1 MLCGEREVRIAMH
14 DYLTLG
20 ARAEAEFT
28 VSRSRFIGYA
38 APVTDA
44 DAANAFVAEIRAM
57 HREARHNVYAYIVRE
72 PAYSRFSDDGE
83 PQGTAGKPVLDVLK
97 KPELEDACIVVTR
110 YFGGILL
117 GTGGL
122 VRAYSHAAHLAVEA
136 AGIVCMRACAVYAL
150 SFSYA
155 LYEPVLQLLPY
166 HRAVAEDTSFGEAVT
181 LTARLPLENEA
192 AFLTALSERT
202 LGRAEVKRL
211 GEKYDRF
218 STE

>member
-1 MLCGEREVRIAMH
+1 MN

-20 ARAEAEFT
+20 QSAEAEFT
-28 VSRSRFIGYA
+28 VNKSRFIGYA
-38 APVTDA
+38 RPVA
-44 DAANAFVAEIRAM
+44 SAEEANAFVSEIRAL

-83 PQGTAGKPVLDVLK
+83 PQGTAGKPVLDALK
-97 KPELEDACIVVTR
+97 KPELTDAAVVVTR

-136 AGIVCMRACAVYAL
+136 AGIVRMRACAVFKL
-150 SFSYA
+150 TFSYA

-166 HRAVAEDTSFGEAVT
+166 HGAVAEDTAFGEAVT
-181 LTARLPLENEA
+181 LTVRLPLENEEG
-192 AFLTALSERT
+192 FLRALSERT
-202 LGRAEVKRL
+202 LGRAAVARL
-211 GEKYDRF
+211 AEKFDRF
-218 STE
+218 SAE